1 MEQPP
6 AATNS
11 PREFGFKVVRLA
23 RRYQA
28 RMDQRLKPIG
38 LTHAKAVV
46 LLYLANRGGQLQ
58 RELATEIGIEG
69 PTLVR
74 LLDSLEEL
82 ELVERRD
89 ATHDRRSKTVHLTPQ
104 GAGMQAELEKIL
116 DEARA
121 EILEGVTVAEL
132 DGCIRVC
139 DQVAD
144 RFGNG
149 T

>member
-1 MEQPP
+1 MESPP
-6 AATNS
+6 TAANT

-46 LLYLANRGGQLQ
+46 LLYLANLGGQLQ
-58 RELATEIGIEG
+58 RDLATEIGIEG

-89 ATHDRRSKTVHLTPQ
+89 AAHDRRGKTIHLTPK
-104 GAGMQAELEKIL
+104 GAGMQAELDKIL

-121 EILEGVTVAEL
+121 EVLEAVSDAELEG
-132 DGCIRVC
+132 CIQVF
-139 DQVAD
+139 DQVAE
-144 RFGNG
+144 RFVNG
-149 T
+149 S